1 MLNYLDSSSQTIL
14 IQTFL
19 KEYIEVHSLTL
30 ITMENSG
37 IVHMI
42 KNEKYEEIALMHDLF
57 SRVQEAFNYLAKNL
71 AQYIVTEGNKL
82 VQDEKLKHDE
92 FVAQVIDLRDKMLN
106 IYVKSFNKDSSIDL
120 TIKNAF
126 ETFINQNDK
135 TAMSLVYY
143 LDDQFKKDFK
153 GLSDAEINERLDKVI
168 QIFRYLQDKDIFEGF
183 YKNSLAKRLLDARSS
198 NEEAE
203 KQLVLKLKEEC
214 GFQFT

>member
-19 KEYIEVHSLTL
+19 KEYIEAHSLTL